1 MLRHRHEQ
9 IDVLQQMRNG
19 RLQQQ
24 GGQGQVLVT
33 PFRRFDIVEPVTQQG
48 PFVPDA
54 GLYTYLLVAGVSRVK
69 VFGRA
74 VAMLEAVDAEG
85 ERHVLR
91 TDEVAP
97 VQEAGQY
104 NV

>member
-1 MLRHRHEQ
+1 MALWAVLFTWSKLFELFDTALLVLRHRHEQ

-48 PFVPDA
+48 GTFRP
-54 GLYTYLLVAGVSRVK
+54 
-69 VFGRA
+69 
-74 VAMLEAVDAEG
+74 
-85 ERHVLR
+85 
-91 TDEVAP
+91 
-97 VQEAGQY
+97 
-104 NV
+104 